1 ATLEKEGVSVEVVDL
16 RTLLPMDIDT
26 IVASVRKTHRVL
38 IVEEDCKTGGTGA
51 EIGML
56 IMEHAFDELDAPVKR
71 LAGADVPM
79 PKSPV
84 LEKLAIPDPERI
96 CQAIREVL
104 Q

>member
-1 ATLEKEGVSVEVVDL
+1 
-16 RTLLPMDIDT
+16 
-26 IVASVRKTHRVL
+26 
-38 IVEEDCKTGGTGA
+38 
-51 EIGML
+51 
-56 IMEHAFDELDAPVKR
+56 MEHAFDELDAPVKR